1 MQTWRGKLDCFKISE
16 VNFNMENINSWKDIR
31 WRDIEKKI
39 FHLQVR
45 IFKAAANQKLEKM
58 YKLQKLLISSKS
70 AKYLSVKKVTE
81 KNFEKSIP
89 EINRILIPNSSEKFR
104 LANKLILDGKSDPSF
119 RVYVSY
125 PNRKYRP
132 LRILTI
138 EERAKQMLAYLA
150 LCPQWEAQFESSS
163 YGFRPNSS
171 ICDVMRIIYFSI
183 STKPKWVLSINI
195 SKCFKQINDTYL
207 LEKCNTFPKMKQQIR
222 AWLKSGILNGEEFV
236 FPEMRFPQGGV
247 ILPLLVNI
255 ALHGL
260 QDKLYMH
267 IRNNYS
273 QKYQQS
279 LKFIRYLD
287 NFILMD
293 SKKETLEDLKYIIKQ
308 FLEPIGLKLDT
319 TKTRIVHTLENS
331 GNWSPGFSFLGFDII
346 QRQKKYKQFQIKV
359 FKTTKYEQNFITY
372 ITPSKEEV
380 QIYKVKIR
388 KIIRSHKG
396 ASQEK
401 LIQVL
406 NPIIKE
412 WSNLKRSQTAS
423 NTFQAIDAYILIHLW
438 KWARKRHP
446 KMSKIKLK
454 NKYWHQVKNQNWIFG
469 IKKSNNITIKLQL
482 HSKILIKRHNKVK
495 KPGYSLDTNFLY
507 CSRKT
512 GKSLMLPS
520 YYLI

>member
-1 MQTWRGKLDCFKISE
+1 MQTWCGKLDCFKIHE
-16 VNFNMENINSWKDIR
+16 VNSNMENINSWEDIR
-31 WRDIEKKI
+31 WRDIEKRI

-45 IFKAAANQKLEKM
+45 IFKAASDQKLEKM
-58 YKLQKLLISSKS
+58 YKLQKLLISSKY

-81 KNFEKSIP
+81 KNYAKNIP
-89 EINRILIPNSSEKFR
+89 EINRILISNPSEKFR
-104 LANKLILDGKSDPSF
+104 LANKLILDGKSNPIF
-119 RVYVSY
+119 KVYVSY
-125 PNRKYRP
+125 PNLKYRP

-150 LCPQWEAQFESSS
+150 LCPQWEAQFESNS

-171 ICDVMRIIYFSI
+171 ICDVMRIIYLSI

-195 SKCFKQINDTYL
+195 LKCFKQINHKYL

-222 AWLKSGILNGEEFV
+222 AWLKSGILNGEEFI

-260 QDKLYMH
+260 QDKLYIH
-267 IRNNYS
+267 IRNNYG

-287 NFILMD
+287 NFVLID
-293 SKKETLEDLKYIIKQ
+293 SKKETLEDLKYIIQQ
-308 FLEPIGLKLDT
+308 FLEPIGLKLDPM
-319 TKTRIVHTLENS
+319 KTRIVHTLEHTE
-331 GNWSPGFSFLGFDII
+331 NWPPGFSFLGFDII
-346 QRQKKYKQFQIKV
+346 QRQKKYKQFKN
-359 FKTTKYEQNFITY
+359 TKYEQNFITLV
-372 ITPSKEEV
+372 TPSKEEV
-380 QIYKVKIR
+380 QLYKVKIR

-401 LIQVL
+401 LIRVL

-412 WSNLKRSQTAS
+412 WSNSKRSQTAS

-446 KMSKIKLK
+446 KMSNIKLK
-454 NKYWHQVKNQNWIFG
+454 NKYWHQVENQNWIFG
-469 IKKSNNITIKLQL
+469 IKKNNNITIRLQL
-482 HSKILIKRHNKVK
+482 HSKILIKRHSKIK
-495 KPGYSLDTNFLY
+495 KPVYLLDTNFIY
-507 CSRKT
+507 CSRKI

-520 YYLI
+520 YYFI